1 MWIFLISNYLRSN
14 FANSPMELDF
24 DKVYRKGS
32 KKVDPTQRTSD
43 KKINIDM
50 LVVVHYCANHLGP
63 KSFLNFSLHSAS
75 KVL

>member
-1 MWIFLISNYLRSN
+1 
-14 FANSPMELDF
+14 MELDF

-43 KKINIDM
+43 KKIDIDT
-50 LVVVHYCANHLGP
+50 LVVVHYCANCLGP
-63 KSFLNFSLHSAS
+63 KSFLNFSLHSAY